1 MSPPAIIAHRG
12 ASREAPENTLAAFA
26 RALALG
32 ADGIELDVHKT
43 VDGSVVVHHD
53 PVPKPGEGSAAGTV
67 RPLALSTLAEIRQLR
82 VDGREPIPT
91 LLEVLDFVRGRM
103 TVYCELKGEGVVE
116 LAAPILA
123 RYSGPCA
130 MHSFDHRATRRA
142 ADLAPHVPRGVL
154 VVNRLVDSS
163 HALRAAKATALWPE
177 TEFIDAD
184 LVAEVHAMRGTVIA
198 WTADDPAEIRRL
210 TALGVDGL
218 CSNDV
223 TATKAARDATFPAPR
238 A

>member
-1 MSPPAIIAHRG
+1 
-12 ASREAPENTLAAFA
+12 
-26 RALALG
+26 
-32 ADGIELDVHKT
+32 
-43 VDGSVVVHHD
+43 VVVHHD
-53 PVPKPGEGSAAGTV
+53 AVPKQDEGPAPL
-67 RPLALSTLAEIRQLR
+67 RPFAMSTLAEVRHLR
-82 VDGREPIPT
+82 VSGREPVPT
-91 LLEVLDFVRGRM
+91 LPEVLDLVRGRM
-103 TVYCELKGEGVVE
+103 TVYCELKGEGGVE

-130 MHSFDHRATRRA
+130 MHSFDHRAARRA
-142 ADLAPHVPRGVL
+142 ADLAPNVPRGVL
-154 VVNRLVDSS
+154 VVSRLVDST

-184 LVAEVHAMRGTVIA
+184 LVAEIHAMGGTIIA
-198 WTADDPAEIRRL
+198 WTADDPVEINRL

-223 TATKAARDATFPAPR
+223 TATRAARDATFPALR